1 MIVSNTYVSNPST
14 LNPPKSTNKPV
25 SEYSNS
31 KEEIEGYLSGK
42 NNLSESLIGKID
54 LRNATYEEVS
64 ALKRE
69 LCLSDKITVADRTV
83 ISMLS
88 VDFRKVFGV
97 NNFKTVEDSEGRR
110 DWITEFKLR
119 VEANIAL
126 GMSPTDVA
134 ERKGAISKLISYSKS
149 GSSDSEIKYEN
160 VRQSSTNSTTNIDI
174 RNSMINYS
182 KIHFASSSKNE
193 LDEKNDPFKIL
204 DQHSKDNYNKYTDP
218 DEINRRSYLLS
229 FLKK

>member
-1 MIVSNTYVSNPST
+1 MIVSNTYVTNPPT
-14 LNPPKSTNKPV
+14 LNPPKSTNKPI

-69 LCLSDKITVADRTV
+69 LCLSNKITVADRTV

-88 VDFRKVFGV
+88 VDFRKIFGV
-97 NNFKTVEDSEGRR
+97 NNLKTVEDSEGRR
-110 DWITEFKLR
+110 DWITELKLQIEDSRVLREPSSKIQLFKTA
-119 VEANIAL
+119 VSN
-126 GMSPTDVA
+126 
-134 ERKGAISKLISYSKS
+134 LISYSKN
-149 GSSDSEIKYEN
+149 GASDSEIKYEN

-204 DQHSKDNYNKYTDP
+204 DQHNKDNYNKYTDP